1 MPFINRVIYSQ
12 TIDMALPGRLALV
25 LTLALCGF
33 PARGQ
38 QVDFTRDVEPI
49 LRSNCRGCHGERQQL
64 SGLRL
69 DHPQAA
75 MAGAYSGPVIKPG
88 DSANSKLIQMVTGTG
103 KVRMPPAGPGLK
115 EEQIAILRRWI
126 DQGAPWPATEPLKTV
141 AVRNSHWAYQ
151 PIQRP
156 APPEATPKELIKNP
170 IDSFVFAKL
179 NQEKIAPSPEAD
191 KRTLIRRVSLDL
203 IGLPPTPAEVEEFV
217 NDKRPDAYER
227 VVDRLLQ
234 SPHYGE
240 KWARHWL
247 DLARYAD
254 SDGYEKDLPRPYAWR
269 WRRWVI
275 DALNR
280 DQPFDQ
286 FTVDQIAGDLIPN
299 ASVEQRVA
307 TGFHRNSLVNREGG
321 IDREQLRV
329 EQAIDRTNTVGSV
342 WLGLTVG
349 CAQCHDHK
357 YDRISQKE
365 YYQLYAFFNPAD
377 DSDLEAPLAGEMG
390 PYLQTLAE
398 YQKARRELLEQYGV
412 AALQTAWEPKVI
424 DASRNPGK
432 YGGDWDLAWTVLWN
446 DERKILLTKPENRT
460 QKDADKLTDHFL
472 EWYSAVVSKERYDE
486 LKFKELREKLAKL
499 RETYPPLTEA
509 YGIADMPNP
518 PATHVL
524 IRGDFQNPGIEV
536 QPNVL
541 AVLNPLS
548 ADKPNRLNL
557 ARWIVSKDNPLTA
570 RVAVNRMWQTF
581 FGRGLSS
588 TPSDFGTQG
597 EKPSHPELLDWLAS
611 EFRDQGWSVKHMHR
625 LIVLSHTY
633 RQSSQIRK
641 DIQERDPDNRLLARQ
656 SRMRLEAEL
665 LRDSALAVSGL
676 LDETIGG
683 PSIRPPQPAGLTNL
697 GYGSFVKWPES
708 KGPER
713 YRRGLYIF
721 FQRTV
726 PYPQLMMFDAPDSN
740 VSCPKRERSTTPL
753 QALNL
758 LNDPVFFEAAQG
770 LAVRLWRESGKTEGE
785 RLDAVFRLALGRT
798 PAPAERDRMLS
809 YLQQQKLRLEK
820 EPKLVESLYS
830 GNVEGVSRTELGA
843 WVALSRSILNLDEF
857 LTRE

>member
-1 MPFINRVIYSQ
+1 MS
-12 TIDMALPGRLALV
+12 
-25 LTLALCGF
+25 TLAKLSATLLF
-33 PARGQ
+33 AVWSPLVRGQ
-38 QVDFTRDVEPI
+38 AIDFTRDIEPV
-49 LRSNCRGCHGERQQL
+49 LRTCHGCHGERQQMA
-64 SGLRL
+64 GLRL
-69 DHPQAA
+69 DHPQPA
-75 MAGAYSGPVIKPG
+75 MSGSYSGPVIKPG
-88 DSANSKLIQMVTGTG
+88 DSANSKLIQMVSGAA
-103 KVRMPPAGPGLK
+103 KIRMPPAGPGLK
-115 EEQIAILRRWI
+115 PEQVALLRKWI
-126 DQGAPWPATEPLKTV
+126 DQGAPWPATNPLK
-141 AVRNSHWAYQ
+141 AVTARSSHWAYQ

-156 APPEATPKELIKNP
+156 EVPQPTRDQSGHNT
-170 IDSFVFAKL
+170 IDAFILAKL
-179 NQEKIAPSPEAD
+179 SQEKIAPSPEAD
-191 KRTLIRRVSLDL
+191 RRTLIRRVSLDL
-203 IGLPPTPAEVEEFV
+203 IGLPPTPGEVEEFV

-227 VVDRLLQ
+227 IVDRLLA

-269 WRRWVI
+269 WKRWVI
-275 DALNR
+275 EALNR

-286 FTVDQIAGDLIPN
+286 FTIDQIAGDLIPN
-299 ASVEQRVA
+299 ATVEQRVA
-307 TGFHRNSLVNREGG
+307 TGFHRNSLTNREGG

-329 EQAIDRTNTVGSV
+329 EQAVDRTNTVGSV

-365 YYQLYAFFNPAD
+365 YYQLYAFFNPAE
-377 DSDLEAPLAGEMG
+377 DSDIEAPLPGEMG
-390 PYLQTLAE
+390 PYLLTLAE
-398 YQKARRELLEQYGV
+398 YQRARQELLAKHGV
-412 AALQTAWEPKVI
+412 APLQSAWEPKVI

-446 DERKILLTKPENRT
+446 DERKILLKKSEDRT
-460 QKDADKLTDHFL
+460 QKETDKLTDHFL

-499 RETYPPLTEA
+499 REQYRPLTEA

-518 PATHVL
+518 PKTHVL

-548 ADKPNRLNL
+548 ADKPTRLDL
-557 ARWIVSKDNPLTA
+557 AKWIVSKDNPLTA
-570 RVAVNRMWQTF
+570 RVAVNRMWQVF

-597 EKPSHPELLDWLAS
+597 EKPSHPELLDWMAS
-611 EFRDQGWSVKHMHR
+611 EFQDQGWSVKHMHR
-625 LIVLSHTY
+625 LIALSHTY
-633 RQSSQIRK
+633 RQSSQIRE
-641 DIQERDPDNRLLARQ
+641 DVLERDPDNRLLARQ

-683 PSIRPPQPAGLTNL
+683 PSIRPPQPSGLTNL

-708 KGPER
+708 TGSER

-740 VSCPKRERSTTPL
+740 VSCARRERSTTPL

-770 LAVRLWRESGKTEGE
+770 LAVRVWRENLKTEAQ
-785 RLDAVFRLALGRT
+785 RLDIVFRLALARP
-798 PAPAERDRMLS
+798 PAPNERDRLAS
-809 YLQQQKLRLEK
+809 YLQQQRLRLEK
-820 EPKLVESLYS
+820 EPKLAESLYE
-830 GNVEGVSRTELGA
+830 GRVESVSKTELAA

-857 LTRE
+857 MTRE